1 VTPRSGAHRPRRPLW
16 HDLLPVVVVVVAVLA
31 LAIGAFELKDSVLGT
46 GSSPSSGNAGD
57 EDPGQGAAPTAPTST
72 SATSSATS
80 TKTHTSS
87 PTSTASPSSSATGAT
102 VNHALAFQVLNSTN
116 RSGLA
121 AKATSKLKSAG
132 WKARNGGNE
141 RRFSSPTTVYYG
153 KASLAATAQAIAA
166 SLGGYRVH
174 LTSTYGP
181 NAVTVVLGS
190 NYSS

>member
-1 VTPRSGAHRPRRPLW
+1 M
-16 HDLLPVVVVVVAVLA
+16 LPVLVVVIAVLA

-46 GSSPSSGNAGD
+46 GSTPSSGNAGD

-72 SATSSATS
+72 SATSSPT
-80 TKTHTSS
+80 TTHTSS
-87 PTSTASPSSSATGAT
+87 PTSTASPSGSATSAP
-102 VNHALAFQVLNSTN
+102 VNHALAFRVLNATS

-121 AKATSKLKSAG
+121 ARATSKLKAAG
-132 WKARNGGNE
+132 WKASNGGNE

-153 KASLAATAQAIAA
+153 KASLAATAKAIAA

-174 LTSTYGP
+174 LTSTYGS

-190 NYSS
+190 NYTS